1 MIFLL
6 LFSVA
11 MLIRM
16 VFWIILPHSDFSP
29 TRVIAIA
36 FLNHVPPPLP
46 LRQMFSA
53 GIWFLG
59 SIGLGPFV
67 WVLLWC
73 DWQISERLGEM
84 CQNRWGLHLWPII
97 QQFTIQQ
104 KDAVQCCW
112 KEKAK
117 LPKKNG
123 WNHLY
128 IQNHMY
134 IHIVSTCCTITTW
147 SD

>member
-1 MIFLL
+1 
-6 LFSVA
+6 
-11 MLIRM
+11 M

-29 TRVIAIA
+29 TRVIAIT
-36 FLNHVPPPLP
+36 FLNHVPSPLR

-73 DWQISERLGEM
+73 DWQISERLVEM

-104 KDAVQCCW
+104 VQ
-112 KEKAK
+112 
-117 LPKKNG
+117 KKRLKSCICSKSHHVYVNIYIYRYMCVCINVNIQTHCHQHVAECPHDQI
-123 WNHLY
+123 NHF
-128 IQNHMY
+128 
-134 IHIVSTCCTITTW
+134 STN
-147 SD
+147 